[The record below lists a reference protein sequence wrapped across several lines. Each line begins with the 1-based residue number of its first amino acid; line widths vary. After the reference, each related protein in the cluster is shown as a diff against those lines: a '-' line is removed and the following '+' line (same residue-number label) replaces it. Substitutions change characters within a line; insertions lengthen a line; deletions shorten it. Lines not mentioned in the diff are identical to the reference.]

1 MKTVNVITEGQSER
15 DFINI
20 VLQPHTRPLGLTLNP
35 VVVTGSKHGRQHEGG
50 TVKFEVLKPQ
60 LEEFL
65 QFQSTLTTTMFDY
78 VRLHKSFFE
87 LPGLSS
93 SLDSPVA
100 EDIEAA
106 MYRTLNCPSNFV
118 PYIMKHEFEA
128 LLFSTGTNL
137 PNRMSASAEQRIQ
150 FLNVLRA
157 FPTPEDINAQPD
169 QFPSKRIKRIFP
181 KFNKITH
188 GVSVLER
195 MGVDVIRQSC
205 PRFNWWVEQLLAHV
219 CS

>member
-15 DFINI
+15 DFVNV
-20 VLQPHTRPLGLTLNP
+20 VLRPHTRLLGLTLNP
-35 VVVTGSKHGRQHEGG
+35 VVVVTGSKHGRQHKGG

-65 QFQSTLTTTMFDY
+65 QFQSALTTTMFDY

-87 LPGLSS
+87 LPELSS
-93 SLDSPVA
+93 SSDTPVA

-106 MYRTLNCPSNFV
+106 MYCILNCPANFV

-137 PNRMSASAEQRIQ
+137 PNRMNAGDEQRIQ
-150 FLNVLRA
+150 FLNVLQA
-157 FPTPEDINAQPD
+157 FPTPEEINAQPD
-169 QFPSKRIKRIFP
+169 QSPSKRIKRIFP

-195 MGVDVIRQSC
+195 MGVDAIRQSC
-205 PRFNWWVEQLLAHV
+205 PHFNWWIEQLLTRA
-219 CS
+219 

>member
-1 MKTVNVITEGQSER
+1 M
-15 DFINI
+15 
-20 VLQPHTRPLGLTLNP
+20 VLRPHTRLLGLTLNP
-35 VVVTGSKHGRQHEGG
+35 VVVVTGSKHGRQHEGG

-65 QFQSTLTTTMFDY
+65 RFQSALTTTMFDY

-87 LPGLSS
+87 LPELSS
-93 SLDSPVA
+93 SPDTPVA

-106 MYRTLNCPSNFV
+106 MFRTLNCPSNFV

-137 PNRMSASAEQRIQ
+137 PNRMSASDEQRMQ
-150 FLNVLRA
+150 FLNVLHA
-157 FPTPEDINAQPD
+157 FPTPEGINAQPD
-169 QFPSKRIKRIFP
+169 QSPSKRIKRIFP

-195 MGVDVIRQSC
+195 IGVDAIRQSC
-205 PRFNWWVEQLLAHV
+205 PHFNWWIEQLLTRA
-219 CS
+219 

>member
-1 MKTVNVITEGQSER
+1 MKTVNIITEGQSER
-15 DFINI
+15 DFVNM
-20 VLQPHTRPLGLTLNP
+20 VLRPYARPLGLTLNP
-35 VVVTGSKHGRQHEGG
+35 VVVVTGSKHGRQHEGG

-60 LEEFL
+60 LEEFIQL
-65 QFQSTLTTTMFDY
+65 QSALTTTMFDY

-93 SLDSPVA
+93 SSDTPVA

-106 MYRTLNCPSNFV
+106 MYHALNRPSNFV
-118 PYIMKHEFEA
+118 PYVMKHEFEA

-137 PNRMSASAEQRIQ
+137 PNRMNANDEQRTH

-157 FPTPEDINAQPD
+157 FPTPEEINAHPD
-169 QFPSKRIKRIFP
+169 QSPFKRVKRIFP

-195 MGVDVIRQSC
+195 IGVDAIRQSC
-205 PRFNWWVEQLLAHV
+205 PHFNRWVEQLLARA
-219 CS
+219 